1 MGDLARSHR
10 RGEAHQHAEQRSLP
24 MGGVAG
30 VEVLVGGGVST
41 TYVGCSRTSM
51 SISTPVMPR
60 SCVLESAYEFW
71 ILDPHNDLY
80 VCQVMA
86 IVSGKSLE
94 NQMQLLD
101 GQSKAMV
108 GLINLYSFQA

>member
-1 MGDLARSHR
+1 MGDLTRSHR

-30 VEVLVGGGVST
+30 VEVLVGGGVVRDS
-41 TYVGCSRTSM
+41 CES
-51 SISTPVMPR
+51 PV
-60 SCVLESAYEFW
+60 V
-71 ILDPHNDLY
+71 
-80 VCQVMA
+80 
-86 IVSGKSLE
+86 GKSLE

>member
-71 ILDPHNDLY
+71 ILDPHNDFP
-80 VCQVMA
+80 VG
-86 IVSGKSLE
+86 GKSLE

>member
-1 MGDLARSHR
+1 
-10 RGEAHQHAEQRSLP
+10 

-41 TYVGCSRTSM
+41 TNVGCSRTSM
-51 SISTPVMPR
+51 SISTPIMPR

-86 IVSGKSLE
+86 IVSNMKVCIHRTI
-94 NQMQLLD
+94 MH
-101 GQSKAMV
+101 M
-108 GLINLYSFQA
+108 IFRW